1 MGQIPT
7 SPTKSG
13 SGSHPCQVFQPK
25 TWAFIFIRSLHVRPF
40 TCGISVQKSEIKRCH
55 CVSGNVAEENALP
68 PEVPRRRNLL
78 SNLTNPAKSHL
89 NRISISGPQDFR
101 RVSAIVDV
109 DIIPETQRR
118 VKLLKHNT
126 DKPLG
131 FYIRDGTS
139 VRVTP
144 SGLEKVPGIFI
155 SRLVPGGLAES
166 TGLLAVNDEVL
177 EVNGIEVAGKT
188 LDQVTDMMIANS
200 HNLIITVKPSNQFNN
215 PVIGRFKH
223 AEPDRS
229 KSQSLTNLATHSVSP
244 ALSAGSPTMHHAYH
258 NELAEEIP
266 DSDEEEHP
274 TVDEDGI
281 LSI

>member
-1 MGQIPT
+1 MLVAGRLLPENSELDAGVSPIPDL
-7 SPTKSG
+7 
-13 SGSHPCQVFQPK
+13 CYFQSYSC
-25 TWAFIFIRSLHVRPF
+25 SLGPDAAIQN
-40 TCGISVQKSEIKRCH
+40 GI
-55 CVSGNVAEENALP
+55 P
-68 PEVPRRRNLL
+68 PEVPRRRTLL
-78 SNLTNPAKSHL
+78 SNFANPAKAHV
-89 NRISISGPQDFR
+89 NRISISTPQDFR

-109 DIIPETQRR
+109 DVLPETQRR

-144 SGLEKVPGIFI
+144 NGLERVPGIFI

-177 EVNGIEVAGKT
+177 EVNGIDVSGKT

-200 HNLIITVKPSNQFNN
+200 HNLIITVKPANQMNN
-215 PVIGRFKH
+215 PLRGKMLARN
-223 AEPDRS
+223 DLRS
-229 KSQSLTNLATHSVSP
+229 KSQSMSNLSTNAINFTGSP
-244 ALSAGSPTMHHAYH
+244 LSGSPTITHSYH
-258 NELAEEIP
+258 NALAEEIP
-266 DSDEEEHP
+266 DSDDEGQL
-274 TVDEDGI
+274 DEDGI